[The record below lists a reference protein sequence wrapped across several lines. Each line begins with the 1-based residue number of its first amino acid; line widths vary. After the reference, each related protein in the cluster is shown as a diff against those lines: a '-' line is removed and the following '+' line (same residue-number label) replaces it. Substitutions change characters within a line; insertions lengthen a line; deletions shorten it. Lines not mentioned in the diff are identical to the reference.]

1 MLGGRAENVTK
12 LSEVSILDFH
22 VDIETIINDLIL
34 FLFNRILSY
43 NLPTAHII
51 LAVLE

>member
-12 LSEVSILDFH
+12 LSEVSIPDFH

-34 FLFNRILSY
+34 FLFNMHRILSY
-43 NLPTAHII
+43 NLMTAHI
-51 LAVLE
+51 VLQ